1 MVTSATIRR
10 SEPQQQEASAIHWP
24 CAADILDADG
34 VPLSGVELLGPI
46 QNRRLLLQDVEKPCA
61 LLAYC
66 FGRGE
71 RQILVS
77 FEDGVVE
84 GWLATR
90 WEGDRRSWWLE
101 LGE

>member
-1 MVTSATIRR
+1 V
-10 SEPQQQEASAIHWP
+10 
-24 CAADILDADG
+24 ADVLDADG
-34 VPLSGVELLGPI
+34 IPLSGVELLGPVVAG
-46 QNRRLLLQDVEKPCA
+46 RLPLDAVDKPCA

-77 FEDGVVE
+77 FAGRLDE

-101 LGE
+101 LDE

>member
-1 MVTSATIRR
+1 VVTSATIRR
-10 SEPQQQEASAIHWP
+10 SEPRQAAPVLRWP
-24 CAADILDADG
+24 CAADVLDADG

-46 QNRRLLLQDVEKPCA
+46 EAGRLPLDAVDTPCA

-77 FEDGVVE
+77 FDGALVE
-84 GWLATR
+84 SRLATR
-90 WEGDRRSWWLE
+90 WEGDHRSWWLE
-101 LGE
+101 LDE